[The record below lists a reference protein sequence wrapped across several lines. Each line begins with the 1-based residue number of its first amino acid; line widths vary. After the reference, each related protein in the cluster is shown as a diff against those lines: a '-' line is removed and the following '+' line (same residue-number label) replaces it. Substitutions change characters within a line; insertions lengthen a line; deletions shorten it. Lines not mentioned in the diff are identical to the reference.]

1 MKKILIVEDDH
12 FFCKILSEIIID
24 QGIKCINAYNVQ
36 DALNLDLHDVD
47 AAVIDVMLPNIPE
60 LSGIELDE
68 TRGNFLSGVA
78 LARKIKKKFPQI
90 PIILFSAD
98 IAGGEAKQWARE
110 QHVKFVYK
118 NEGPMAIISALK
130 YYGLIKDNIPQA
142 FIVHGHDEK
151 SLLALKNYIQNTL
164 KWKEP
169 IVLREQPSQGK
180 TIIEKFEEYS
190 VNMDYIFVLLTP
202 DDITIS
208 PDDHN
213 DQKRRARQNVIFELG
228 FFYGNYGRKSG
239 RILVLY
245 KDKIELPSDIHGIIW
260 IDISKG
266 INAAG
271 ETIRKE
277 LKLA

>member
-1 MKKILIVEDDH
+1 MKKILIVEDDR
-12 FFCKILSEIIID
+12 FFCKILSEISVD
-24 QGIKCINAYNVQ
+24 QGIECINAYNVQ
-36 DALNLDLHDVD
+36 DALNLDLHEVN
-47 AAVIDVMLPNIPE
+47 AAVIDVMLPNNPE

-78 LARKIKKKFPQI
+78 LARKIKQRFSQI

-98 IAGGEAKQWARE
+98 IAGGEAKQWACE
-110 QHVKFVYK
+110 QNVKFVYK
-118 NEGPMAIISALK
+118 SEGPMAIISALK
-130 YYGLIKDNIPQA
+130 YYGLTTDNIPQT

-151 SLLALKNYIQNTL
+151 SLLELKNYIQNTL

-180 TIIEKFEEYS
+180 TLIEKFEEYS
-190 VNMDYIFVLLTP
+190 VNIDYIFVLLTP
-202 DDITIS
+202 NDITIS

-239 RILVLY
+239 RILVLH

-260 IDISKG
+260 IDISNG
-266 INAAG
+266 IDAAG

-277 LKLA
+277 LELA